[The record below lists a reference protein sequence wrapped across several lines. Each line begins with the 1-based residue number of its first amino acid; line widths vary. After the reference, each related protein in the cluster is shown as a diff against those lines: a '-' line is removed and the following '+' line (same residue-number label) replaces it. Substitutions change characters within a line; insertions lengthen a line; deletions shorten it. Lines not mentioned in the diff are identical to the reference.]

1 MLQSRFSP
9 VRIGQW
15 SGVTKIGIG
24 NKEVRLTGL
33 LLMDALYAAK
43 WMVADRRLEKVA
55 VMAKSALRFIGL
67 AALALS
73 LSACNVEMSSRTP
86 ARASAPVPQA
96 TLALMSEKNTDRNA
110 PVLIRAYKQES
121 EIEVWKRDRKGD
133 YVLLKSYPVCRW
145 SGQLGPKRKEG
156 DRQVPEGFYSVT
168 AGQMNPNSA
177 YWLAFN
183 VGYPNPM
190 EKAMGRSGGDIMVH
204 GTCSSRGCFAMT
216 DAQIEEIYAVMR
228 EAFNAGQK
236 NIQFQSFPFRMTA
249 ENLAK
254 FRHDPNMPFWK
265 NLKEGSDHFEV
276 TKREPKLNYCNQH
289 YVFNAEGDGRF
300 EATGACPAI
309 KTDPVIAEAVR
320 EKQRLDEV
328 QVARLVEK
336 GTQAVKLTYADGG
349 QHASFRNTAYAM
361 ASGDVT
367 STALASPRQMA
378 QLGDISRP
386 DALDQIHETPVD
398 ERGQATGAPRR
409 VLASGSSGGSIFAVS
424 APAPEPVTTAAV
436 SKKSVEP
443 EKPVTQM
450 VAAAPAPA
458 KPVAAPAAQDDKNQ
472 GLSGG
477 GLFGT
482 SLNDLAGMFKPTP
495 ANAAEPAS
503 SGFYGKIM
511 NVIKPDSELS
521 DSKPDLPAKVPLPPR
536 RQASLGNPAVQ

>member
-1 MLQSRFSP
+1 
-9 VRIGQW
+9 
-15 SGVTKIGIG
+15 
-24 NKEVRLTGL
+24 
-33 LLMDALYAAK
+33 
-43 WMVADRRLEKVA
+43 
-55 VMAKSALRFIGL
+55 MAKLALRFFGL

-73 LSACNVEMSSRTP
+73 LAGCNVETSSRTP
-86 ARASAPVPQA
+86 ARATAPVPQA

-110 PVLIRAYKQES
+110 PILIRAYKKES

-190 EKAMGRSGGDIMVH
+190 ERAMGRSGGDIMVH

-236 NIQFQSFPFRMTA
+236 SVQFQSYPFKMTA

-276 TKREPKLNYCNQH
+276 TKREPKLNYCNQY
-289 YVFNAEGDGRF
+289 YVYNAEGDARF
-300 EATGACPAI
+300 DPTGACPTI
-309 KTDPVIAEAVR
+309 KIDQTIADAVR
-320 EKQRLDEV
+320 EKQRNDDV
-328 QVARLVEK
+328 QVARLIEK
-336 GTQAVKLTYADGG
+336 GTQAVKLAYSDGG

-361 ASGDVT
+361 AGDDVT

-378 QLGDISRP
+378 QLGDVSRP
-386 DALDQIHETPVD
+386 DALDLVHEIPVD

-409 VLASGSSGGSIFAVS
+409 VQQGSGSGPSLFALATPMS
-424 APAPEPVTTAAV
+424 EPVTTAVVA
-436 SKKSVEP
+436 KKP
-443 EKPVTQM
+443 EGADKPVAEKTAAEKSTVV
-450 VAAAPAPA
+450 VAAKPSTIAPAP
-458 KPVAAPAAQDDKNQ
+458 DDKAS

-477 GLFGT
+477 GLFST
-482 SLNDLAGMFKPTP
+482 SLNDLTGLFKPAP
-495 ANAAEPAS
+495 AKPAEPQAT
-503 SGFYGKIM
+503 GFYDRLI
-511 NVIKPDSELS
+511 NVINPDAGLS
-521 DSKPDLPAKVPLPPR
+521 DAKPDLPAKVPLPPR
-536 RQASLGNPAVQ
+536 RQALAGSTSVQ

>member
-1 MLQSRFSP
+1 MICLQAS
-9 VRIGQW
+9 
-15 SGVTKIGIG
+15 
-24 NKEVRLTGL
+24 ERLAGWRP
-33 LLMDALYAAK
+33 K
-43 WMVADRRLEKVA
+43 KVA
-55 VMAKSALRFIGL
+55 VMAKLALRFFGV

-73 LSACNVEMSSRTP
+73 LAGCNVETSSRSP

-110 PVLIRAYKQES
+110 PILIRAYKKEA

-168 AGQMNPNSA
+168 AGQLNPNSS

-190 EKAMGRSGGDIMVH
+190 ERSMGRSGGDIMVH
-204 GTCSSRGCFAMT
+204 GICSSRGCFAMT
-216 DAQIEEIYAVMR
+216 DSQIEEIYAVMR

-236 NIQFQSFPFRMTA
+236 SVQFQSYPFKMTA

-276 TKREPKLNYCNQH
+276 TKREPKLNYCNQR
-289 YVFNAEGDGRF
+289 YVFNAEGDARF
-300 EATGACPAI
+300 DPTGACPTI
-309 KTDPVIAEAVR
+309 TVDPTIAEAVR
-320 EKQRLDEV
+320 DKQRNDEV

-336 GTQAVKLTYADGG
+336 GTQAIKMTYADGG
-349 QHASFRNTAYAM
+349 QHASFRNTAFAM
-361 ASGDVT
+361 AGNDAG

-378 QLGDISRP
+378 QLGDVSRP
-386 DALDQIHETPVD
+386 DALDQVHEIPVD
-398 ERGQATGAPRR
+398 ERGQAIGAPRR
-409 VLASGSSGGSIFAVS
+409 VQQGSGPSIFAL
-424 APAPEPVTTAAV
+424 ATPEPVTTAV
-436 SKKSVEP
+436 VTKKPAETDKSAT
-443 EKPVTQM
+443 EKPAV
-450 VAAAPAPA
+450 VAVAKPSTIAPAP
-458 KPVAAPAAQDDKNQ
+458 DDKTS

-477 GLFGT
+477 GLFST
-482 SLNDLAGMFKPTP
+482 SLNDLTGLFKPTP
-495 ANAAEPAS
+495 AKPSEPQAT
-503 SGFYGKIM
+503 GFYDKLI
-511 NVIKPDSELS
+511 NVIKPDAGLS

-536 RQASLGNPAVQ
+536 RQAMAGSTSVQ

>member
-1 MLQSRFSP
+1 MICLQASER
-9 VRIGQW
+9 
-15 SGVTKIGIG
+15 
-24 NKEVRLTGL
+24 
-33 LLMDALYAAK
+33 
-43 WMVADRRLEKVA
+43 VAGRRPKKVA
-55 VMAKSALRFIGL
+55 VMAKFALRFFGL

-73 LSACNVEMSSRTP
+73 LAGCNVETSSRSP
-86 ARASAPVPQA
+86 ARATAPVPQA

-110 PVLIRAYKQES
+110 PILIRAYKKEA

-168 AGQMNPNSA
+168 AGQLNPNSA

-190 EKAMGRSGGDIMVH
+190 ERAMGRSGGDIMVH
-204 GTCSSRGCFAMT
+204 GICSSRGCFAMT

-236 NIQFQSFPFRMTA
+236 SVQFQSYPFKMTA

-276 TKREPKLNYCNQH
+276 TKREPKLNYCNQR
-289 YVFNAEGDGRF
+289 YVFNAEGDARF
-300 EATGACPAI
+300 DPTGACPTI
-309 KTDPVIAEAVR
+309 SVDPAIAEAVR
-320 EKQRLDEV
+320 DKQRNDDV

-336 GTQAVKLTYADGG
+336 GTQAIKMTYADGG

-361 ASGDVT
+361 AGDDAT
-367 STALASPRQMA
+367 GTALASPRQMA
-378 QLGDISRP
+378 QIGDVSRP
-386 DALDQIHETPVD
+386 DALDQVHEIPVD
-398 ERGQATGAPRR
+398 EHGQATGAPRR
-409 VLASGSSGGSIFAVS
+409 VQQGSGSGPSIFATA

-436 SKKSVEP
+436 VKKAGEADKP
-443 EKPVTQM
+443 AADKPVV
-450 VAAAPAPA
+450 VAAAKPSTIAPA
-458 KPVAAPAAQDDKNQ
+458 SEDKVS

-477 GLFGT
+477 GLFST
-482 SLNDLAGMFKPTP
+482 SLNDLTGLFKPSP
-495 ANAAEPAS
+495 AKSADPPA
-503 SGFYGKIM
+503 SGFYDKLI
-511 NVIKPDSELS
+511 NVMKPDSGLS

-536 RQASLGNPAVQ
+536 RQALAGSTSVQ

>member
-1 MLQSRFSP
+1 
-9 VRIGQW
+9 
-15 SGVTKIGIG
+15 
-24 NKEVRLTGL
+24 
-33 LLMDALYAAK
+33 
-43 WMVADRRLEKVA
+43 
-55 VMAKSALRFIGL
+55 MAKLALRFFGL
-67 AALALS
+67 AVLALS
-73 LSACNVEMSSRTP
+73 LAGCNVETSTRSP
-86 ARASAPVPQA
+86 ARATAPVPQA

-110 PVLIRAYKQES
+110 PILIRAYKKEA

-168 AGQMNPNSA
+168 AGQLNPNSA

-190 EKAMGRSGGDIMVH
+190 ERAMGRSGGDIMVH
-204 GTCSSRGCFAMT
+204 GICSSRGCFAMT

-236 NIQFQSFPFRMTA
+236 SVQFQSYPFKMTA

-276 TKREPKLNYCNQH
+276 TKREPKLNYCNQR
-289 YVFNAEGDGRF
+289 YVFNAEGDARF
-300 EATGACPAI
+300 DPTGACPTI
-309 KTDPVIAEAVR
+309 TVDPAIAEAVR
-320 EKQRLDEV
+320 DKQRNDDV

-336 GTQAVKLTYADGG
+336 GTQAIKMTYADGG

-361 ASGDVT
+361 AGNDAT
-367 STALASPRQMA
+367 GTALASPSQMA
-378 QLGDISRP
+378 QLGDVSRP
-386 DALDQIHETPVD
+386 DALDQVHEIPVD

-409 VLASGSSGGSIFAVS
+409 VQQGSGSGPSIFAAVT
-424 APAPEPVTTAAV
+424 PVTEPVTTAAV
-436 SKKSVEP
+436 AKKAGEADKP
-443 EKPVTQM
+443 GAEKPVV
-450 VAAAPAPA
+450 VATAKPSTIAPASE
-458 KPVAAPAAQDDKNQ
+458 DKAS

-477 GLFGT
+477 GLFST
-482 SLNDLAGMFKPTP
+482 SLNDLTGLFKPSP
-495 ANAAEPAS
+495 AKSVEPQA
-503 SGFYGKIM
+503 SGFYDKLI
-511 NVIKPDSELS
+511 NVMKPDSGLS

-536 RQASLGNPAVQ
+536 RQALAGSTTVQ